1 VSGDVTQERKEK
13 EGRDKK
19 DNRPGSLQQIISR
32 TSLELIE
39 KLRVARGKGGE
50 TFGRIRRA
58 V

>member
-1 VSGDVTQERKEK
+1 VAHERKEK